1 MQPSFL
7 SFVLVALGGAVGSA
21 ARYGVSLVALR
32 FGLQFPIG
40 TLTANVLGCL
50 IIGFISQIAVK
61 NDVLSP
67 EMRLFLAA
75 GFCGGFTTFSTL
87 MLEITNLIEY
97 HRIITA
103 VLYVGASA
111 IGGLLAVYSG
121 IWIAKLWT

>member
-1 MQPSFL
+1 MQPSLL
-7 SFVLVALGGAVGSA
+7 SFVLVAVGGAVGSA
-21 ARYGVSLVALR
+21 ARYGVALVGLR

-75 GFCGGFTTFSTL
+75 GFCGGFTTFSTF
-87 MLEITNLIEY
+87 MLEITSLLEY
-97 HRIITA
+97 HKIVTA
-103 VLYVGASA
+103 ALYVGVSA
-111 IGGLLAVYSG
+111 VGGLLAVYAG
-121 IWIAKLWT
+121 IWLAKLWT